1 MTSAAPTEVGVLL
14 DEDLDVR
21 LREPLAARL
30 APHGYSVRTVRD
42 LGWLGIKNGPLL
54 DGMAEVGLKVLV
66 TADAHLYRQR
76 SGVLRRLG
84 IGLVIPAEHE
94 GQQGD
99 HRGATTRRTR
109 RQMALSGSWYQ
120 QWTATVHLPLSSLAR
135 LAHGCRAAA
144 LARRA

>member
-66 TADAHLYRQR
+66 TADVHLYRQR

-84 IGLVIPAEHE
+84 IGLVLVHGADHVLDTEHRMD
-94 GQQGD
+94 Q
-99 HRGATTRRTR
+99 
-109 RQMALSGSWYQ
+109 
-120 QWTATVHLPLSSLAR
+120 V
-135 LAHGCRAAA
+135 AAA
-144 LARRA
+144 VRGVGAGQLVEVPFVRT